1 MKCSDQ
7 NFISKF
13 DNAMRESLE
22 RIRIIMDLASS
33 AISFLH
39 FDVDRSTNLLSES
52 DRHFFSIS

>member
-22 RIRIIMDLASS
+22 RIRIIMDLVFFGYFISS
-33 AISFLH
+33 L
-39 FDVDRSTNLLSES
+39 
-52 DRHFFSIS
+52 